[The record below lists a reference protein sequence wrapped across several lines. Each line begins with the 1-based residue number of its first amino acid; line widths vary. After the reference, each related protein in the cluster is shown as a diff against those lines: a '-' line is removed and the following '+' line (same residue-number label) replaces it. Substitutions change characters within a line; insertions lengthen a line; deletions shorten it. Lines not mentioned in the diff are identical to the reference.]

1 MNNSDISRRKFIKGA
16 AAAAVAAPWAI
27 SQGGV
32 AEAGPEEDRIVKAAK
47 KAGPAALNGMMW
59 SLYWRN
65 YPGLNQEFKD
75 KTGIYMEKVNDVPN
89 LLIPQRAMAEAIS
102 RSGKFDFF
110 HVESMVIPSLVA
122 AGLAE
127 PLDGYMKEAGF
138 KLNMVGKFDQ
148 FMTYRGKTYAMPT
161 DGNVCPQ
168 LIRKDLFTDPNE
180 RKAFA
185 DKHGKP
191 LKYPVTFED
200 EIEMCKF
207 FHRPEKDLYG
217 FGGLRDKA
225 NSSFWYWMYLYA
237 AGGFPFSDDAEPTL
251 NTPAAEYAMDIFLQY
266 KAVSHP
272 EAAAWGSPQM
282 IPRLVGGKIFSCQYW
297 DGIMAKIEGG
307 KYPTTG
313 NMLYGIPPGSK
324 FSGKLIHRAFSAPVM
339 GIIVN
344 KLSTRKKQAAM
355 WALYMS
361 TAKNSTQVVGHPT
374 MTFHDPWHPAHM
386 TDPKLR
392 KVYGGQEGMTAIR
405 RSLLV
410 TTPPPYVTGYPEFK
424 EAIDQN
430 LSEAYAGRKTG
441 KQALKDTQDQWKKI
455 VRKVGKRRLK
465 QDIVFYKKM
474 MPTMDVPPA

>member
-1 MNNSDISRRKFIKGA
+1 MSKSKITRRKFIKGA
-16 AAAAVAAPWAI
+16 ATTAIAAPIALR
-27 SQGGV
+27 QGGV
-32 AEAGPEEDRIVKAAK
+32 AEAGAEEDRIVKAAK
-47 KAGPAALNGMMW
+47 KVGPAALNGMMW

-65 YPGLNQEFKD
+65 YPGLNKEFKG
-75 KTGIYMEKVNDVPN
+75 KAGIYMEKVNDVPN

-110 HVESMVIPSLVA
+110 HVESMMIPSLVA

-127 PLDGYMKEAGF
+127 PLDGYMKDASF
-138 KLNMVGKFDQ
+138 KLKMVGNFKK
-148 FMTYRGKTYAMPT
+148 FMTYKGKTYAMPT

-168 LIRKDLFTDPNE
+168 LIRKDLFENPDE

-191 LKYPVTFED
+191 MKWPVTFED
-200 EIEMCKF
+200 EVELCKH
-207 FHRPEKDLYG
+207 FHRPDKDLYG
-217 FGGLRDKA
+217 SGSLRDKA
-225 NSSFWYWMYLYA
+225 NSSFWYWQYLYA
-237 AGGFPFSDDAEPTL
+237 AGGFPFTDDAEPTL
-251 NTPAAEYAMDIFLQY
+251 NTPAAQYAMDTYLSY
-266 KAVSHP
+266 KQVSHP

-297 DGIMAKIEGG
+297 DGIIGKIEAG
-307 KYPTTG
+307 KFPTTG
-313 NMLYGIPPGSK
+313 KMLYDMPVGSR

-344 KLSTRKKQAAM
+344 KLSPRKKQAAM

-361 TAKNSTQVVGHPT
+361 TAKNSTEVVGHPT
-374 MTFHDPWHPAHM
+374 MTFHDPWHPAHFEKGNK
-386 TDPKLR
+386 TA
-392 KVYGGQEGMTAIR
+392 KVYTAAGMKAVN
-405 RSLLV
+405 RSLLI
-410 TTPPPYVTGYPEFK
+410 TCPPPYVTGYPEFK

-441 KQALKDTQDQWKKI
+441 KQAMKDTQEKWAKI

-465 QDIVFYKKM
+465 KEIPFYKAM
-474 MPTMDVPPA
+474 MPSMDIPPA